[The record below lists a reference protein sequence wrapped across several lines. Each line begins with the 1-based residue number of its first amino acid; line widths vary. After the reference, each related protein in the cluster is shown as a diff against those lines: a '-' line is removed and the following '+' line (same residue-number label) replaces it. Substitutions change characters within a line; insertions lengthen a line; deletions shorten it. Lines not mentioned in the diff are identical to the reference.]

1 MVACLL
7 LWPAYGADEE
17 IAAGVAASAALAAA
31 ARRRQSIGL
40 RWCMRMAYCV
50 SSARGGELRACE
62 RQAGPGHDER
72 NNHVNVLHLKRAW
85 CLSLP
90 LCQDRSVWSAR
101 LAFVCCMRR
110 VSGLDGRRRAVLLR
124 PLCVCFCSSLL
135 RVSSS
140 ENEIQKPSVRAN
152 DMLMSGVVCA
162 AFAPLTRVGR
172 EAARAGVPGP
182 RAASRARTAAR
193 RRGRGLGASRD
204 AEAARAEPAARTRRG
219 RGRRTR
225 GAPRCP
231 NYQ

>member
-1 MVACLL
+1 MACLL

-50 SSARGGELRACE
+50 SSARGVELRACE

-72 NNHVNVLHLKRAW
+72 NNHVNVLQLKRAW

-110 VSGLDGRRRAVLLR
+110 VSGLDGRRAVLLR
-124 PLCVCFCSSLL
+124 PLCVFLF
-135 RVSSS
+135 VSPACVVIGERDS
-140 ENEIQKPSVRAN
+140 ETIGA
-152 DMLMSGVVCA
+152 
-162 AFAPLTRVGR
+162 R
-172 EAARAGVPGP
+172 E
-182 RAASRARTAAR
+182 
-193 RRGRGLGASRD
+193 
-204 AEAARAEPAARTRRG
+204 
-219 RGRRTR
+219 
-225 GAPRCP
+225 
-231 NYQ
+231 